1 MIENIIQLG
10 DPVKHRGLVI
20 TPLFPLNNPSAEY
33 LTLEEA
39 LPLGFSITEVD
50 AAGSVPELLAF
61 NPLDTPILLY
71 DGEELLGAKQ
81 NRILNVTV
89 LASARSETRIPVSCV
104 EQGRWHA
111 RSANLAAAPHTA
123 YPELRRRKAEQ
134 LSAQPLA
141 RGVAQ
146 SVVWDEISAKAGR
159 HGVHSPTGASSDIYR
174 DRDQEL
180 GLLRKAFPLV
190 SGQSGAL
197 LALGDEQLCLDYLSQ
212 PAAFAHLYPKLLE
225 GYLLDGLEHL
235 DRKPAGNERLAH
247 FLATAAAAPTRR
259 SASAGL
265 GEDVRLAGN
274 GIVGSGLTWEQE
286 LLQLSLFAAEG
297 SGPRT
302 RVLRPSG
309 RR

>member
-1 MIENIIQLG
+1 MRRN
-10 DPVKHRGLVI
+10 
-20 TPLFPLNNPSAEY
+20 A
-33 LTLEEA
+33 
-39 LPLGFSITEVD
+39 
-50 AAGSVPELLAF
+50 
-61 NPLDTPILLY
+61 
-71 DGEELLGAKQ
+71 
-81 NRILNVTV
+81 
-89 LASARSETRIPVSCV
+89 
-104 EQGRWHA
+104 
-111 RSANLAAAPHTA
+111 A

-146 SVVWDEISAKAGR
+146 SAVWDEVSAKAGR
-159 HGVHSPTGASSDIYR
+159 HGVHSPTGAAADIYR
-174 DRDQEL
+174 DRDQAL
-180 GLLRKAFPLV
+180 SGLRKAFPLV

-197 LALGDEQLCLDYLSQ
+197 LALGDEQLCLDYLSR
-212 PAAFAHLYPKLLE
+212 PAAFARVYPKLLE

-235 DRKPAGNERLAH
+235 DRKPATNGRLAA

-274 GIVGSGLTWEQE
+274 GIVGSGLTCEQE
-286 LLQLSLFAAEG
+286 LLQLSLFTAEN